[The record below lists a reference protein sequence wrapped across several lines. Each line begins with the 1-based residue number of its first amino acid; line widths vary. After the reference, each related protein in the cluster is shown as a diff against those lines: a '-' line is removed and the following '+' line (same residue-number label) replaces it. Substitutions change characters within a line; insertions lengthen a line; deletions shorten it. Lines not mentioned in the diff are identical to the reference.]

1 MTSLQRDESRSPT
14 VEVSEP
20 MAREIRW
27 VARVRGQSEEQLL
40 AEVWQEFTKPLRLE
54 AENP

>member
-1 MTSLQRDESRSPT
+1 MRDESRSPT